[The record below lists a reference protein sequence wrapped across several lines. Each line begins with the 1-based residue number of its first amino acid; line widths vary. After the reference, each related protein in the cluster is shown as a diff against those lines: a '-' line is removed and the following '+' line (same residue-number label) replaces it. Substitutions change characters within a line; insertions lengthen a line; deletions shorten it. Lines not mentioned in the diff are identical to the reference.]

1 MPSSVQKILFHG
13 SLVISAALL
22 PISQMFKEAQE
33 ARNKDLKNIRE
44 NYSRKCSRIVTNGDL
59 LHGLLVSFDP
69 VIFSLRKLPP
79 KKISSFSQEVLQL
92 LKKIVQVQVCG
103 RAAQEAGDTLQKKT
117 PRRVADEPKTKKRSQ
132 TRNGD

>member
-44 NYSRKCSRIVTNGDL
+44 NYSRKCSRIVTNEDL
-59 LHGLLVSFDP
+59 LHGLLVSSDP
-69 VIFSLRKLPP
+69 VIFSLRKLPL

-92 LKKIVQVQVCG
+92 LKKIVQVQVMKINRYIYCIF
-103 RAAQEAGDTLQKKT
+103 LYSVLIIYSVFYFKL
-117 PRRVADEPKTKKRSQ
+117 
-132 TRNGD
+132 